1 MQTTSNNCN
10 PFHFENLFN
19 LASEKF
25 IITDKKFNLIR
36 INKSLKELFGITET
50 EISGKNFLDL
60 IAEQDKE
67 QTKKIL
73 YTSLN
78 ERHDVI
84 FVSRS
89 NTLSLGER
97 FLRWSLNNTSDNC
110 YFSAQDVTEQIET
123 EKELL
128 LKKEKFQKLVENST
142 DVIMRFDHEF
152 RHLYVNPASEKI
164 FGISYDD
171 FIGKT
176 HEQLGFPKADY
187 EYWDSE
193 ITKVFETKK
202 PLKELTTIFDGKV
215 WVDWRLEPEFDA
227 DGNVV
232 SVLSVTRDVTEIIE
246 TRNKLRESEEY
257 YRKYFEDNQTIQ
269 LRIDP
274 DTGNIVDANLAAEKY
289 YGYSHEELINL
300 NISDL
305 SVRPKAEILDTIQ
318 KILKHEQFYLEVKH
332 RKKDGSIRDVEI
344 YSSAIIAGGK
354 KFIQPI
360 IFDITEKKI
369 AADLIKKQNEELKLL
384 NSEKDKLFA
393 IIAHD
398 LRSPFHAFLNLTEI
412 IIEEFDELTKEEILE
427 INNALLDS
435 AKKTYDLLGELLDWG
450 RFNQG
455 VMEYDPV
462 VLNLYSIIEHRCE
475 TLKNNATLKDIKVNI
490 DIEKSINV
498 SADRKMLSSVI
509 TNLLSNAI
517 KFTPR
522 GGKIEISAE
531 LISQNFVRISIKD
544 SGIGIPESMINKLF
558 KMQERTG
565 RKGTE
570 GESSSGLGLLLCKE
584 FVEKMGG
591 TISVQSKEGEGSMF
605 IYTLPVVI

>member
-1 MQTTSNNCN
+1 TSNNCN

-36 INKSLKELFGITET
+36 INKSLKELFGFTET

-60 IAEQDKE
+60 IADKDKE
-67 QTKKIL
+67 QIKTIL

-97 FLRWSLNNTSDNC
+97 FLRWSLNYSADNC

-142 DVIMRFDHEF
+142 DVIMRFDREF
-152 RHLYVNPASEKI
+152 RHLYVNPVSEKI
-164 FGISYDD
+164 FGISYDN
-171 FIGKT
+171 FIGKN

-202 PLKELTTIFDGKV
+202 PIKELTSIFDGTV

-257 YRKYFEDNQTIQ
+257 YRKYFEDNQTVQ

-274 DTGNIVDANLAAEKY
+274 DSGNIVDANLAAEKY

-300 NISDL
+300 NICDL
-305 SVRPKAEILDTIQ
+305 SIRPKEEILDTIQ
-318 KILKHEQFYLEVKH
+318 KILKNEQFYLEVKH

-360 IFDITEKKI
+360 IFDITDRKQ

-412 IIEEFDELTKEEILE
+412 IIEEFDELSKEEILE
-427 INNALLDS
+427 INNALLES

-455 VMEYDPV
+455 VMEYNPV
-462 VLNLYSIIEHRCE
+462 ALNLYSIIEHRCE
-475 TLKNNATLKDIKVNI
+475 TLKNNAILKDIKVNI
-490 DIEKSINV
+490 DIDKLINV

-591 TISVQSKEGEGSMF
+591 TISVQSKEGEGSLF